1 MTGVLGSQSMSC
13 VDGHLHLPRFRA
25 AFEREA
31 AEDVI
36 PVVHIDHVSAA

>member
-13 VDGHLHLPRFRA
+13 VNGHLHLPALRA
-25 AFEREA
+25 ALERET

-36 PVVHIDHVSAA
+36 PDVHIDHVSAA